1 MYVAVYGRLSMWAP
15 LTSKSTPRGE
25 ADMVFGG
32 MGRRLALVRT
42 WKAAIH
48 QRVACAT
55 ARSMCLPLLLSP
67 SRSHTRL
74 LRYRTDLA
82 GVWTGAGHNTSLWP
96 RGMPRMCPTGQGAQ
110 GLGFAGV
117 WRGGGRGGRGELT
130 TVGRARPGGGYEGSS
145 GDGVVPCVHRGGC
158 AAQPHSVRPQHHH
171 RQPRSPAHARR
182 AGDTP
187 PTRRLPSLS
196 CSATQLL
203 RAR

>member
-74 LRYRTDLA
+74 LRYLLTWLA
-82 GVWTGAGHNTSLWP
+82 FGQEPVTIPHCGHVV
-96 RGMPRMCPTGQGAQ
+96 C
-110 GLGFAGV
+110 
-117 WRGGGRGGRGELT
+117 
-130 TVGRARPGGGYEGSS
+130 RAC
-145 GDGVVPCVHRGGC
+145 VPP
-158 AAQPHSVRPQHHH
+158 AKVR
-171 RQPRSPAHARR
+171 RV
-182 AGDTP
+182 
-187 PTRRLPSLS
+187 
-196 CSATQLL
+196 
-203 RAR
+203 